1 MHYFASDVQKGGDE
15 PKPLLRLEDRAG
27 MCNFLHIDQLEFYLR
42 WKLRVHGS
50 AVSDKSR
57 KTIFGG
63 HLGAARRVSW
73 GAV

>member
-1 MHYFASDVQKGGDE
+1 
-15 PKPLLRLEDRAG
+15 
-27 MCNFLHIDQLEFYLR
+27 
-42 WKLRVHGS
+42 
-50 AVSDKSR
+50 VSDKSR